1 MNNNDF
7 FKSLEYE
14 QSMYSKADSFYKKL
28 IQNIWFAEYKNDQ
41 IFISIKRWDFNTPEG
56 KIKQLDDIDVTIDI
70 EVNNRIYHYDISEK
84 FRRDDYL
91 DMFVE
96 LYSKYPN
103 VEGWGVKSKANVI
116 FYHTPNYLYII
127 DTNQLKEVA
136 KNIMKIVPKVV
147 DEMNRNGTYRVEEY
161 YEEKDYFLDFIKTP
175 TYLYNKKAWEGL
187 GVCLPWHLFGDF
199 NITMNKLSKNN
210 ILFK

>member
-1 MNNNDF
+1 MSNNNNDF

-14 QSMYSKADSFYKKL
+14 QSMYSKADSFYKKM
-28 IQNIWFAEYKNDQ
+28 IQNIWFAEYQNDQ

-103 VEGWGVKSKANVI
+103 VEGWGVKSKADVI
-116 FYHTPNYLYII
+116 LSWLFA
-127 DTNQLKEVA
+127 LK
-136 KNIMKIVPKVV
+136 
-147 DEMNRNGTYRVEEY
+147 
-161 YEEKDYFLDFIKTP
+161 
-175 TYLYNKKAWEGL
+175 
-187 GVCLPWHLFGDF
+187 
-199 NITMNKLSKNN
+199 
-210 ILFK
+210 

>member
-1 MNNNDF
+1 MNNDF

-14 QSMYSKADSFYKKL
+14 QSMYSKADSLYKKL
-28 IQNIWFAEYKNDQ
+28 IQNIWFAEYQNDQ

-70 EVNNRIYHYDISEK
+70 EVNNRIYHYNISEK
-84 FRRDDYL
+84 FRRDDYP

-103 VEGWGVKSKANVI
+103 VEGWGVKSKADVI

-136 KNIMKIVPKVV
+136 KNIMKSVPNIINKM
-147 DEMNRNGTYRVEEY
+147 DKNDTYRIEESY
-161 YEEKDYFLDFIKTP
+161 KGCSVDFIKTP
-175 TYLYNKKAWEGL
+175 TYICNKKVWEGL
-187 GVCLPWHLFGDF
+187 GVCLPWTSF
-199 NITMNKLSKNN
+199 NSINIKMNKLSKNN
-210 ILFK
+210 ILFQ

>member
-1 MNNNDF
+1 
-7 FKSLEYE
+7 
-14 QSMYSKADSFYKKL
+14 MYSKADSFYKKL

-127 DTNQLKEVA
+127 DTNVFV
-136 KNIMKIVPKVV
+136 NCPGIISKIDSKYKVV
-147 DEMNRNGTYRVEEY
+147 MSAKVIDELGLKGTKIGGAEISTKHTGFIINTHSATSHDVKQLISLIQ
-161 YEEKDYFLDFIKTP
+161 EKVKSATNEDLTTEIEFV
-175 TYLYNKKAWEGL
+175 LY
-187 GVCLPWHLFGDF
+187 
-199 NITMNKLSKNN
+199 
-210 ILFK
+210 